1 MNFTKLTDHLKLTT
15 DRLIGFKPEPYE
27 LYEGHGIA
35 TESIYKMVDQFHELF
50 QHPRRVMPTP
60 ELLRLRAS
68 LIHEEAVV
76 EGIPAAMNGDIEQL
90 LDAMADFLYVG
101 VGTMVSIKGGIST
114 GMTYYTQEQS
124 VDRFMQTIFVPGNT
138 VFDDMAM
145 PFQEAREASR
155 MLEELADK
163 LENKTV
169 KDSELIKDLRRVM
182 NKIYVAC
189 MMTYRLA
196 DFLGINIVELVGE
209 IHRSN
214 MTKLWPADAE
224 ERRKAVAN
232 CKYDSLDLGFRHVDG
247 SDKMIGFR
255 ISDGKILKSPTYS
268 DVDLSSFVEQA
279 KASAMYEMIKSN
291 CR

>member
-1 MNFTKLTDHLKLTT
+1 MNFTKLTDHLKLAT

-27 LYEGHGIA
+27 LHEGHGVA

-101 VGTMVSIKGGIST
+101 VGTMVAIKGGIST
-114 GMTYYTQEQS
+114 GMTY
-124 VDRFMQTIFVPGNT
+124 NT

-145 PFQEAREASR
+145 PFQEAREASC

-169 KDSELIKDLRRVM
+169 KDSELIQELRRVM

-196 DFLGINIVELVGE
+196 DFLGINVVELVGE

-214 MTKLWPADAE
+214 MTKLWPADVE
-224 ERRKAVAN
+224 ERRQAVAN
-232 CKYDSLDLGFRHVDG
+232 CKYDSSDLGFRHADG
-247 SDKMIGFR
+247 TDKMIGFR

-279 KASAMYEMIKSN
+279 KASAMYGMIKK
-291 CR
+291 